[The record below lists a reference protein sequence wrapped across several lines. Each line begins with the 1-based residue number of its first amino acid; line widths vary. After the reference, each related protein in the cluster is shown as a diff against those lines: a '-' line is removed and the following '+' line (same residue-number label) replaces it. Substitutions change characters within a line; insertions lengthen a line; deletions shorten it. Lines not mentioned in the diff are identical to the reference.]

1 MERVAFLIED
11 TGERIDCL
19 VNPES
24 VVLRREA
31 GLHRRRLVGQ
41 FIGDSA
47 WSDDALVCGS
57 GGLTELQLDLLFD
70 TSLVAPPNKCADVQ
84 ELTAPFWALA
94 EHAVDAGGYCRPH
107 LARFLWSKEWN
118 VPGVVAAVAERFE
131 CFLPNG
137 APQRSWLR
145 MLFVR
150 VNDGAPARGDRLAET
165 PRPGPEPGATPAPFF
180 AAGTPDPLDDGMHA
194 DWLDAARDWD
204 PRDWLNDAGASQALP
219 SLQGFGVDQESE

>member
-31 GLHRRRLVGQ
+31 GLHRRRLVGEI
-41 FIGDSA
+41 IGDSA
-47 WSDDALVCGS
+47 WSDDALICG

-94 EHAVDAGGYCRPH
+94 EHAVDAGGYSRPH
-107 LARFLWSKEWN
+107 VARFLWSKEWN

-150 VNDGAPARGDRLAET
+150 VDDGARAQGDRPTQTQRVGPA
-165 PRPGPEPGATPAPFF
+165 PGPSFPVT
-180 AAGTPDPLDDGMHA
+180 TPDPLDDGMRA

-204 PRDWLNDAGASQALP
+204 PRDWLNDTGASQALP
-219 SLQGFGVDQESE
+219 SLPHAGIALDDER